1 MNRIKQELLA
11 KVIRNKREKLEL
23 SQSQLASAAHI
34 NRAMISKIENGTY
47 MPSIAQLE
55 DLQEVLGYIDERF
68 ESYSKY
74 NLEAGKRLALLALDL
89 GQQLFDAR
97 KMLRHA
103 KVQMDQMDQRLKE
116 LSSLLDEGQ
125 DSSEAW
131 K

>member
-1 MNRIKQELLA
+1 MADLNTHRPVSVTVA
-11 KVIRNKREKLEL
+11 KEKLQIRTDL
-23 SQSQLASAAHI
+23 SDS
-34 NRAMISKIENGTY
+34 
-47 MPSIAQLE
+47 

-68 ESYSKY
+68 ESFSKY
-74 NLEAGKRLALLALDL
+74 NLEANKRLALLALDL
-89 GQQLFDAR
+89 GQQLFDTH

-125 DSSEAW
+125 DSPEAW

>member
-1 MNRIKQELLA
+1 MADLNTHRPVSVTVA
-11 KVIRNKREKLEL
+11 KEKLQIRTDL
-23 SQSQLASAAHI
+23 SDS
-34 NRAMISKIENGTY
+34 
-47 MPSIAQLE
+47 

-97 KMLRHA
+97 KMLRHT